1 MGKKLI
7 YCVDDEEDIRE
18 LYHVA
23 LTSAGFD
30 STEFVGGEALFE
42 GLKERLP
49 SVILLDIMLDGED
62 GYAIL
67 QKLKQNSAYSDISV
81 IMVSAKGEEISKVKG
96 LNLGADDY
104 IAKPFGVLE
113 LVARINANLR
123 KGKPAARLTYKNLAV
138 DEANHE
144 ISSSGKPLPLTVKE
158 YSLLKMLI
166 ANAPNVVL
174 REDVLNAVWGDGFF
188 GESRTLDIHVSTL
201 RKAISGGEAEIITVR
216 GVGYRLK

>member
-1 MGKKLI
+1 MDKKLI

-30 STEFVGGEALFE
+30 CREFVGGEALFDALE
-42 GLKERLP
+42 EKLP

-62 GYAIL
+62 GYTIL
-67 QKLKQNSAYSDISV
+67 QKLKQNPAYSDISV

-113 LVARINANLR
+113 LVARINANIR
-123 KGKPAARLTYKNLAV
+123 KGKPIVRLSYKDLSV
-138 DEANHE
+138 DESNHE
-144 ISSSGKPLPLTVKE
+144 ILCSGKPMPLTVKE
-158 YSLLKMLI
+158 YDLLKMLI

-174 REDVLNAVWGDGFF
+174 REDVLNAVWGDSFF
-188 GESRTLDIHVSTL
+188 GESRTLDIHISSL
-201 RKAISGGEAEIITVR
+201 RKALSGGEAEIITVR